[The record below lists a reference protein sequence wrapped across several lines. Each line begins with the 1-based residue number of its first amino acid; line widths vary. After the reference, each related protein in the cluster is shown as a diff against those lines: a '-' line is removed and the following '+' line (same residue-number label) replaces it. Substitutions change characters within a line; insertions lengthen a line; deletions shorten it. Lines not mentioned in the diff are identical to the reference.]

1 MKKNIPNV
9 LSVVRLCCVP
19 LFIWLILQGERI
31 AFDKHRVAAACVFFF
46 ACCTDVLDGM
56 LARKKGWITP
66 LGKILDPL
74 ADKSMQFA
82 VMASLTFTSEGK
94 TFVIC
99 LIVLILLIVKELLM
113 LAGGMVVLRVCKDVV
128 VSAWYG
134 KLSTTVFFVITM
146 TLILLPEYFVLSLIL
161 CILLICTLLFAL
173 GMYYVK
179 IFRGQYGM
187 KRFSNMTRADFEE
200 KQKVWEPQSQ
210 SR

>member
-1 MKKNIPNV
+1 MKKQIPNI
-9 LSVVRLCCVP
+9 LSAIRLCCVP
-19 LFIWLILQGERI
+19 VFIWLILQGERVS
-31 AFDKHRVAAACVFFF
+31 FDRHRIAAACVFFG

-66 LGKILDPL
+66 LGKFLDPI

-82 VMASLTFTSEGK
+82 VMLSLTLTSEGK

-99 LIVLILLIVKELLM
+99 LIVLILLIIKELLM

-146 TLILLPEYFVLSLIL
+146 TLILLPEYFTLSLIL
-161 CILLICTLLFAL
+161 CILLICTLVFAL
-173 GMYYVK
+173 LMYYIK

-200 KQKVWEPQSQ
+200 KQKVADADPEQ
-210 SR
+210 

>member
-1 MKKNIPNV
+1 MKKQIPNI
-9 LSVVRLCCVP
+9 LSAIRLCCVP
-19 LFIWLILQGERI
+19 IFIWLILQGERVS
-31 AFDKHRVAAACVFFF
+31 FDRHRIAAACVFFG

-66 LGKILDPL
+66 LGKFLDPI

-82 VMASLTFTSEGK
+82 VMLSLTLTSEGK

-99 LIVLILLIVKELLM
+99 LIVLILLIIKELLM

-146 TLILLPEYFVLSLIL
+146 TLILLPEYFTLSLIL
-161 CILLICTLLFAL
+161 CILLICTLVFAL
-173 GMYYVK
+173 LMYYIK

-200 KQKVWEPQSQ
+200 KQKVADADPEQ
-210 SR
+210 

>member
-1 MKKNIPNV
+1 MKKQIPNI
-9 LSVVRLCCVP
+9 LSAIRLCCVP
-19 LFIWLILQGERI
+19 VFIWLILQGERVS
-31 AFDKHRVAAACVFFF
+31 FDRHRIAAACVFFG

-66 LGKILDPL
+66 LGKFLDPI

-82 VMASLTFTSEGK
+82 VMLSLTLTSEGK

-99 LIVLILLIVKELLM
+99 LIVLILLIIKELLM

-146 TLILLPEYFVLSLIL
+146 TLILLPEYFTLSLIL
-161 CILLICTLLFAL
+161 CILLICTLVFAL
-173 GMYYVK
+173 LMYYIK

-200 KQKVWEPQSQ
+200 KQKAADADPEQ
-210 SR
+210 

>member
-1 MKKNIPNV
+1 MKKQIPNI
-9 LSVVRLCCVP
+9 LSAIRLCCVP
-19 LFIWLILQGERI
+19 VFIWLILQGERVS
-31 AFDKHRVAAACVFFF
+31 FDRHRIAAACVFFG

-66 LGKILDPL
+66 LGKFLDPI

-82 VMASLTFTSEGK
+82 VMLSLTLTSEGK

-99 LIVLILLIVKELLM
+99 LIVLILLIIKELLM

-134 KLSTTVFFVITM
+134 KLATTVFFVITM
-146 TLILLPEYFVLSLIL
+146 TLILLPEYFTLSLIL
-161 CILLICTLLFAL
+161 CILLICTLVFAL
-173 GMYYVK
+173 LMYYIK

-200 KQKVWEPQSQ
+200 KQKVADADPEQ
-210 SR
+210 

>member
-1 MKKNIPNV
+1 MKKQIPNI
-9 LSVVRLCCVP
+9 LSAIRLCCVP
-19 LFIWLILQGERI
+19 VFIWLILQGERVS
-31 AFDKHRVAAACVFFF
+31 FDRHRIAAACVFFG

-66 LGKILDPL
+66 LGKFLDPI

-82 VMASLTFTSEGK
+82 VMLSLTLTSEGK

-99 LIVLILLIVKELLM
+99 LIVLILLIIKELLM

-146 TLILLPEYFVLSLIL
+146 TLILLPEYFTLSLIL
-161 CILLICTLLFAL
+161 CVLLICTLVFAL
-173 GMYYVK
+173 LMYYIK

-200 KQKVWEPQSQ
+200 KQKVADADPEQ
-210 SR
+210 